1 MMGANRGRFDE
12 QDMRSHFNNRIQS
25 ILDKVDG
32 VHIKVCPPSQG
43 ETIEKSTVPFADLLA
58 NALSEYE
65 SSL

>member
-1 MMGANRGRFDE
+1 MVELFKFRLIVG
-12 QDMRSHFNNRIQS
+12 I
-25 ILDKVDG
+25 
-32 VHIKVCPPSQG
+32 HIRVCPPSQG